1 MLFAGGIEGTSNATL
16 ILSVAA
22 AVMYGIIVNTRPTLA
37 RSVVKTLAVALLAV
51 LVVVESGPLPLFAA
65 LALSAA
71 GDAFLSREDDRA
83 FLAGLASF
91 LAAHLA
97 YIALFM
103 IAGGG
108 AGLVL
113 AETWRFCVAVV
124 IGVSA
129 LVMVVL
135 LLRRVKPAMRLPI
148 LVYVAGITVMGLAAL
163 TTGSPFIIGGAILF
177 MASDSL
183 LAAERFLVSAISP
196 WRSAMRLFVWVLYYA
211 AQLLIVIGFILA

>member
-1 MLFAGGIEGTSNATL
+1 MLFPGGIEGTSNATL

-51 LVVVESGPLPLFAA
+51 LVIVESGPLPLFAA

-71 GDAFLSREDDRA
+71 GDALLSREDDRA
-83 FLAGLASF
+83 FLAGLACF

-103 IAGGG
+103 IAGDG
-108 AGLVL
+108 AGIVL
-113 AETWRFCVAVV
+113 AETWRVVIAVV
-124 IGVSA
+124 MGISA

-148 LVYVAGITVMGLAAL
+148 LVYIAGIATMGLAAL
-163 TTGSPFIIGGAILF
+163 TTGSPYIIGGAVLF

-183 LAAERFLVSAISP
+183 LAAERFLVSAVSP
-196 WRSAMRLFVWVLYYA
+196 FRSAMRVLVWALYYV
-211 AQLLIVIGFILA
+211 AQLLITIGFILA